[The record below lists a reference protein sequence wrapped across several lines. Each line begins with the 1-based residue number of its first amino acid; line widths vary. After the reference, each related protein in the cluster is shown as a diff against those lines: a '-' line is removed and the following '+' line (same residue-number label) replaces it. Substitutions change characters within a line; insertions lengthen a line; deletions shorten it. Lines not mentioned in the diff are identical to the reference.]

1 MPDATLNRKA
11 CRRRAG
17 WTSRNGISIQVGLV
31 IENMGKSV
39 MPNRGKLLICGIL
52 FVGLIAASVAWWYQ
66 HQQGQRI
73 LQLWGPQAA
82 YRIRMAPKTEL
93 LQLAPLEST
102 ATDLAEPL
110 VIAETSYR
118 IRNIM
123 DMSQRPGLVHARQA
137 LIQDA
142 SYVWD
147 ARPDPTSSSI
157 DWQWALRFT
166 DSKGTTLLAFD
177 LTQGIICH
185 LGHDAYANIRPI
197 REGLRTYFQEQTVP

>member
-1 MPDATLNRKA
+1 MPNATLNRKA

-52 FVGLIAASVAWWYQ
+52 FVALIAASVAWWYQ
-66 HQQGQRI
+66 HRQGQRI
-73 LQLWGPQAA
+73 LQFLGPQAA
-82 YRIRMAPKTEL
+82 YRIRMAPNTEL
-93 LQLAPLEST
+93 LQLAPLKSTTTDVAES
-102 ATDLAEPL
+102 L

-118 IRNIM
+118 ICDIM

-147 ARPDPTSSSI
+147 ARPDPISSSV

-166 DSKGTTLLAFD
+166 DSEGTTFLAFD
-177 LTQGIICH
+177 LTQGIVCH
-185 LGHDAYANIRPI
+185 LGDDAYANIRPI
-197 REGLRTYFQEQTVP
+197 REGLQTYFQEQTVP